1 LFEEREIKEKFDAT
15 SISSSSND
23 KDTKKNMV
31 DFSIDEKPREK
42 STILEAIMLDKANE
56 NSIKSDN
63 NISLDTS
70 HSSSNDDSSLSYYET
85 ALSSSNP
92 NELLNPSVD
101 GFRKRSFSSFYNV
114 QKNEGKL
121 FFFLNFQIV

>member
-1 LFEEREIKEKFDAT
+1 LDAT

-23 KDTKKNMV
+23 KDTKKNIV
-31 DFSIDEKPREK
+31 DFSIDEKPKEK
-42 STILEAIMLDKANE
+42 EANMLEKPNE

-121 FFFLNFQIV
+121 FLNVQPV